1 MIVLRRWFRKVG
13 FRFDAQA
20 ALLMCEQFEVELSDM
35 DKIPKDE
42 YVPAWCYN
50 AHRSY
55 SMWNYRKP
63 HYHYSGARKFVWRWP
78 FIQISMKKFIGLMP
92 KREWDLLLAEMVKA
106 QPPQGEGE
114 KKK

>member
-1 MIVLRRWFRKVG
+1 MIVLKRWFRKVG

-35 DKIPKDE
+35 DKIPKEE
-42 YVPAWCYN
+42 YVSAWCYN

-55 SMWNYRKP
+55 SMYNYRKP
-63 HYHYSGARKFVWRWP
+63 LYSYRGM
-78 FIQISMKKFIGLMP
+78 IKFIGQMP
-92 KREWDLLLAEMVKA
+92 KNEWDLLLAEMVKA
-106 QPPQGEGE
+106 QPPQEKGE

>member
-1 MIVLRRWFRKVG
+1 MIVLKRWFRKVG

-35 DKIPKDE
+35 DKIPKEE

-55 SMWNYRKP
+55 SMYNYRKP
-63 HYHYSGARKFVWRWP
+63 LYSYKG
-78 FIQISMKKFIGLMP
+78 MKKFIGLMP
-92 KREWDLLLAEMVKA
+92 KKEWDLLLAEMVKA
-106 QPPQGEGE
+106 QPPQDDSE